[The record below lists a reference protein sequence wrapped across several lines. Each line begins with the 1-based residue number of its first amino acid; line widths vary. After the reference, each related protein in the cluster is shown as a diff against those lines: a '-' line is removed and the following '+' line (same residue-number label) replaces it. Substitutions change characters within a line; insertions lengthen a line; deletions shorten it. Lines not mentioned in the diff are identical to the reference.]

1 MYEVYLDSIFFYGV
15 TAFNSPKSRK
25 LTTYNGIGT
34 GYFPKADDPD
44 LKEWSW
50 ECQLQEYPEHYHGP
64 GFAPAKTIMAGLEEM
79 LESKEPVRLVVK
91 SKYSS
96 ISEQV
101 LVKSCQCKEVYA
113 GVYNVSVNVT
123 QYKEAAV
130 REAEIPEI
138 PRPGKIPQAPP
149 HPVPVNQTA
158 YDQSDEPFRSWHKG
172 YGTPLAPVNPVVT
185 DAATGRVEAL
195 PVDPDPK
202 KFYGFGGPNYDPRRP
217 WAEDNK
223 YISERIK
230 EVISNIQHNSPYY
243 EENQKTLEAIK
254 DAYNRFKDSFR

>member
-1 MYEVYLDSIFFYGV
+1 MYEVYLDNLFFYGV
-15 TAFNSPKSRK
+15 KAFNAPQSRK

-64 GFAPAKTIMAGLEEM
+64 GFAPAKTIMAGLSAM
-79 LESKEPVRLVVK
+79 LESKEPARLVVK
-91 SKYSS
+91 SEYSS

-101 LVKSCQCKEVYA
+101 LVKSCQCKEVYT

-130 REAEIPEI
+130 RETDIPEI

-149 HPVPVNQTA
+149 HPVPANETA
-158 YDQSDEPFRSWHKG
+158 YDQSNEPFRSWHKG
-172 YGTPLAPVNPVVT
+172 YGTPLAPVNPTVQNAT
-185 DAATGRVEAL
+185 TGRTDIF

-202 KFYGFGGPNYDPRRP
+202 TDYGWTTKTTR
-217 WAEDNK
+217 
-223 YISERIK
+223 
-230 EVISNIQHNSPYY
+230 ISNISGELVETTSINWKKVADS
-243 EENQKTLEAIK
+243 IK
-254 DAYNRFKDSFR
+254 NVYQGFLKDSPMYEKYQKGEL